1 MKRAAVLLA
10 TLFMAFLLSG
20 FNCNHNWIPPTCT
33 EPQTCTK
40 CGETFL
46 YKSGHQWSFNEDN
59 SLKCSICG
67 ELQTLFRKGP
77 LLYFHNTE
85 YNTVTICGCT
95 SVSPEKIKIPETLDG
110 YTVTEIYPYTFE
122 DQTTAS
128 QVILPDTIKVIGEG
142 AFYGMTS
149 LTQVNLPEGVE
160 YIGIQAFGGCD
171 KLKSIKLPDSLIF
184 IEGNPFVLS
193 PTSISVSRSS
203 NGYALID
210 EVLFEKITK
219 KVVAYPHYQFEFSY
233 EIPYGIQNIGV
244 AAFYDARFLKSIVIP
259 DTVTIIDTNAF
270 AWCYSLKELEIP
282 NSVIAIG
289 SYAFSNCKNLETI
302 LIPSSVTI
310 IGNDILKNVDGV
322 IVIVEE
328 GSYAEQYCIANGIQ
342 CAYEHPDS
350 WLTQ

>member
-1 MKRAAVLLA
+1 
-10 TLFMAFLLSG
+10 
-20 FNCNHNWIPPTCT
+20 
-33 EPQTCTK
+33 
-40 CGETFL
+40 
-46 YKSGHQWSFNEDN
+46 
-59 SLKCSICG
+59 
-67 ELQTLFRKGP
+67 
-77 LLYFHNTE
+77 
-85 YNTVTICGCT
+85 
-95 SVSPEKIKIPETLDG
+95 
-110 YTVTEIYPYTFE
+110 
-122 DQTTAS
+122 
-128 QVILPDTIKVIGEG
+128 
-142 AFYGMTS
+142 MTS